1 MSIFLRHAQNS
12 LSWETAVLRDTRAQ
26 LANVYIQVLQII
38 LKLQQNVEQMGRKG
52 VHGSQFSWL
61 NQSSAKKKKEI
72 TNEKKATNSVRVELK
87 KPSIE
92 NKINKLERD
101 SIRLQCESSGLKR
114 TIHTLRR
121 SIGKCLLK

>member
-1 MSIFLRHAQNS
+1 MPIFLRHAQNS

-26 LANVYIQVLQII
+26 LANVYIQVVQII

-72 TNEKKATNSVRVELK
+72 TNENVKKSYKQCPSRIETVDRK
-87 KPSIE
+87 K
-92 NKINKLERD
+92 NQQN
-101 SIRLQCESSGLKR
+101 R
-114 TIHTLRR
+114 TRQ
-121 SIGKCLLK
+121 